1 MNARAKRDDA
11 GELGLGDNPLEGEDV
26 MVDTFYA
33 PSKPAPKKT
42 EAKEPAP
49 KKKKAASSASS
60 SNSASRGRR
69 MPLKDGASF
78 RLVTFSFYEE
88 DVARLDKL
96 LADARKKGKRKASRS
111 QIVRLALRQ
120 VDVSLLPDDV

>member
-1 MNARAKRDDA
+1 MNAKAKREVE
-11 GELGLGDNPLEGEDV
+11 ELGLGDNPLSSDDILTE
-26 MVDTFYA
+26 TFYA
-33 PSKPAPKKT
+33 PAKK
-42 EAKEPAP
+42 AP
-49 KKKKAASSASS
+49 KKKASS
-60 SNSASRGRR
+60 SSSSTSKKTAGRGRR

-120 VDVSLLPDDV
+120 VDVSALPDEV

>member
-1 MNARAKRDDA
+1 MNARAKKNSE
-11 GELGLGDNPLEGEDV
+11 ELGLGDNPLASDDV
-26 MVDTFYA
+26 LVDTFYA
-33 PSKPAPKKT
+33 PPA
-42 EAKEPAP
+42 AA
-49 KKKKAASSASS
+49 KKAAPKAKKKSSG
-60 SNSASRGRR
+60 RGRR

-111 QIVRLALRQ
+111 QIVRLALRH
-120 VDVSLLPDDV
+120 VDVSLLPDEV